1 MIEPTKLGDRGRIP
15 GLDGLRAMAI
25 LIVVAGHL
33 NVRFEDQ
40 PSHRNLLWRMAGS
53 GGIGVDVFFVL
64 SGYLITTLLLREF
77 ERHGRID
84 LGSFYLRRAFRI
96 LPAFYL
102 YLSAVALLVPLAG
115 WLVPLRSMVYAG
127 LFLYD
132 YAALPHPWLVGHL
145 WSLAV
150 EEQFYIFWPVLL
162 GTCLSRWGRRGA
174 IRVALALIAFGAAM
188 RCYDGRFAY
197 ERFLGR
203 DFMMVHTRVDTLMF
217 GCLFALCSGLP
228 FFERMY
234 TGARRFWWV
243 APAWFLAAGNLMTR
257 LFGLNF
263 RLYVGMTING
273 LAIAFFILYV
283 ARSPKTWLGRFLGW
297 GPIAYLGVIS
307 YSMYLWQEIFTAP
320 ENTSW
325 TGRMPGM
332 LLCIALAPVVSF
344 ELVEKPVLRL
354 RARWTGRSRTDVVE
368 PRPANR

>member
-1 MIEPTKLGDRGRIP
+1 MDAQASAGKKNDGRIP
-15 GLDGLRAMAI
+15 GLDGLRALAI

-33 NVRFEDQ
+33 NVRFEHEPAHQ
-40 PSHRNLLWRMAGS
+40 SLLWKMAGS

-64 SGYLITTLLLREF
+64 SGYLITTLLVREF
-77 ERHGRID
+77 ERNGRIA

-102 YLSAVALLVPLAG
+102 YVGAIALLVPLAG
-115 WLVPLRSMVYAG
+115 WMVSAKEFLLAG

-132 YAALPHPWLVGHL
+132 YAPLPHPWLVGHL

-162 GTCLSRWGRRGA
+162 GTCLVRWGRHGA
-174 IRVALALIAFGAAM
+174 IRVALGLIVFGAAM
-188 RCYDGRFAY
+188 RAYDEHFAY
-197 ERFLGR
+197 VRFLGR
-203 DFMMVHTRVDTLMF
+203 DFMMLHTRVDTLMF

-228 FFERMY
+228 RFEAVY
-234 TGARRFWWV
+234 TKFKRFWWV
-243 APAWFLAAGNLMTR
+243 APLWFLAGGNILTR
-257 LFGLNF
+257 FGGLNF
-263 RLYVGMTING
+263 RLSPGMTLNG

-283 ARSPKTWLGRFLGW
+283 ARSPESWLGRTLAWRPF
-297 GPIAYLGVIS
+297 AYLGVIS

-332 LLCIALAPVVSF
+332 LLCIAVAPVLSY
-344 ELVEKPVLRL
+344 ELVERPVLTL
-354 RARWTGRSRTDVVE
+354 RARWMGKSRADL
-368 PRPANR
+368 PFAG

>member
-1 MIEPTKLGDRGRIP
+1 MMEPTKHKERGRIP
-15 GLDGLRAMAI
+15 GLDGLRALAI
-25 LIVVAGHL
+25 LIVIAGHL

-40 PSHRNLLWRMAGS
+40 PSHRNLFWRMAGS

-64 SGYLITTLLLREF
+64 SGYLITTLLIHEF
-77 ERHGRID
+77 ERHGRIN

-102 YLSAVALLVPLAG
+102 YLATVAILVMAAG
-115 WLVPLRSMVYAG
+115 WAVPLRSFVYAG

-132 YAALPHPWLVGHL
+132 YASLPHPWLVGHL

-162 GTCLSRWGRRGA
+162 GTCLGRWGRRGA
-174 IRVALALIAFGAAM
+174 IQVALGLIVVGTGM
-188 RCYDGRFAY
+188 RWYDGHFAY
-197 ERFLGR
+197 ERFLAR
-203 DFMMVHTRVDTLMF
+203 DFMMLHTRVDTLMF

-228 FFERMY
+228 LFERIY
-234 TGARRFWWV
+234 GVLRRFWWF
-243 APAWFLAAGNLMTR
+243 APIWFLAAGNLMTR

-263 RLYVGMTING
+263 RLYVGMTLNG

-283 ARSPKTWLGRFLGW
+283 ARSPRTLLGRVLGA
-297 GPIAYLGVIS
+297 GPVAYIGVIS

-332 LLCIALAPVVSF
+332 LLCIALAPVLSY
-344 ELVEKPVLRL
+344 ELVEKPLLKL
-354 RARWTGRSRTDVVE
+354 RARWMGRSRTDLPVA
-368 PRPANR
+368 R